1 MKNIK
6 TTIFLGCT
14 LIGLAACQNETLE
27 FTSQDSQLPMSVLAR
42 IGSTPVIQAR
52 YAGDTPNEAA
62 FATGDAI
69 GIFMDNED
77 VVRWENKT
85 MGWESDKPVY
95 WPDTDQTH
103 TFQAFYPYV
112 EALTPAS
119 ISMPSLKTQDG
130 SMTSVAA
137 CDFLVATTTQTH
149 GTNGTVIFQG
159 EGKSFKHVSSLVSL
173 FVKPKED
180 LAGSTLKEITLA
192 GGNIVAPATYSFA
205 TGKVSLNPA
214 DTESDTL
221 TIRPNRAIGTN
232 ETDSIPYYFVLNEKK
247 NSSESPL
254 TLILKYQKGT
264 DNYTA
269 KVENFAANTLAGGN
283 QYLFSLTIKNNKV
296 VISGNTISEWGVGNT
311 LQDIVIN
318 STKDEP
324 AGTEEP

>member
-62 FATGDAI
+62 FTVGDAI

-137 CDFLVATTTQTH
+137 CDFLVATTSQTH

-192 GGNIVAPATYSFA
+192 GGNIVAQGTYSFA
-205 TGKVSLNPA
+205 TGKVTLNPA
-214 DTESDTL
+214 DTKSDTL

-232 ETDSIPYYFVLNEKK
+232 ETDSIPYHFVLNEKK

>member
-27 FTSQDSQLPMSVLAR
+27 FTSQDSLLPMSVLAR

-52 YAGDTPNEAA
+52 YVGGTPNEAA

-77 VVRWENKT
+77 VVRWEKKT

-149 GTNGTVIFQG
+149 GTNGTVSFQG

-192 GGNIVAPATYSFA
+192 GGNIVAPGTYSFA
-205 TGKVSLNPA
+205 TGKVTLNPA
-214 DTESDTL
+214 DTKSDTL

-232 ETDSIPYYFVLNEKK
+232 ETDSIPYHFVLNEKK
-247 NSSESPL
+247 NTSESPL